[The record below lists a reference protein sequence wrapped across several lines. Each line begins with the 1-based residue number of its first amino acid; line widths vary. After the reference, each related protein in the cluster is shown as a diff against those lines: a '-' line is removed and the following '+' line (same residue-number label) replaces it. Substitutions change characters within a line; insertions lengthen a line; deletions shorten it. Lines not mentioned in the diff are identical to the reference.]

1 MLLGAHII
9 NLHLLLID
17 LAGDVSFLHVVL
29 VNHAGLLLDLV
40 KDLLFLLLEG
50 LVLLLFFFYLL
61 FNCLGV
67 GLEFF
72 QVGFEVLNGLTKVL
86 IALADADGFIAV
98 LHVLALEGFDLIF
111 LLLFILL
118 HDEQLAFKVAVLDVL
133 LLDPELSVCDLPIHL
148 LYLPGD
154 TFDFGDKTLS
164 RLDFLVLYLILDVLL
179 VVLKQMN
186 LGLQCGTTLL
196 DGLNI
201 PVNVRESVFKLFEC
215 LLVLFLLLL
224 CLL

>member
-1 MLLGAHII
+1 
-9 NLHLLLID
+9 
-17 LAGDVSFLHVVL
+17 

-40 KDLLFLLLEG
+40 KNLLFLLLEG

-61 FNCLGV
+61 LNCLGV

-72 QVGFEVLNGLTKVL
+72 QVGFEVLNGLTKIL
-86 IALADADGFIAV
+86 IALADADGLIAV
-98 LHVLALEGFDLIF
+98 LHVLALKGLDLIF

-133 LLDPELSVCDLPIHL
+133 LLDPELSVGDLTIHL

-164 RLDFLVLYLILDVLL
+164 SLDFLVLYLILDVLL
-179 VVLKQMN
+179 VVLKEMN